1 MKARFCAAPLLSA
14 LALGS
19 FLSTSACAAD
29 AAALS
34 QLEAKVQAQEAIRAS
49 KRLQNAYAQYLT
61 EGLWNEAADLF
72 TDNAMAH
79 FMPGT
84 APVTGK
90 AAIRAYFMERAGRT
104 GQGLAEG
111 QLHTYLDYQPI
122 VNLTDNGET
131 VQGTWHEVALLGR
144 FNESAEWQGG
154 IYENEYRLD
163 GGVWKISKLQYIP
176 QYSGTY
182 DDYGH
187 KAPAAWN
194 VPYHFE
200 AAHVGLTIPES
211 ALNAF
216 DTASTVDAGPLAARI
231 GRMNDETAVQNLQHS
246 FGYYIDRKMYDDAS
260 ELFSNAG
267 TIEIG
272 RSGRYVGSK
281 HVTRLL
287 GTLYGAAAP
296 RTGLANG
303 ELFDHI
309 NLGTVVTVSPRGTTA
324 SSRTSQLSQLGRNG
338 EYARWE
344 LGTYENS
351 YVKENGV
358 WKISAMRYFPRM
370 NTDYDLGWAVD
381 AQPANVTSTTTWDQ
395 VGNYA
400 TYESYPAAGTVGFHY
415 AHPVTKLAVQYP
427 QNPVVDIPVD
437 AHGPAQLP
445 PDATGVATLARQLDA
460 AIAADAVENLMS
472 SYGYYIDESAWDN
485 MAATYASKGS
495 KEITGVG
502 VYVGP
507 DRIREILNRRGPRTG
522 RSPTFFTI
530 HQLVQPVIHVSEDTM
545 YSNARM
551 RLFQSGGNADGSSGS
566 WIGGIYENT
575 AFFENGE
582 WKFGRQDLHHLFNA
596 SYRNGWARVGTV
608 LQGLATSEAASAAKA
623 GPEGR
628 AFRGGGITQGLGGA
642 AAPNQFAADYPPDGP
657 IRAKQYAFPEITVT
671 AFHYKNPVTGREP
684 PELLP

>member
-1 MKARFCAAPLLSA
+1 MKTLFRAVPLLTA
-14 LALGS
+14 LALGFFS
-19 FLSTSACAAD
+19 STTAFAAD
-29 AAALS
+29 GAALN
-34 QLEAKVQAQEAIRAS
+34 QLEAKVQAAEAIRAS
-49 KRLQNAYAQYLT
+49 KRLQNAYAQYLS
-61 EGLWNEAADLF
+61 EGLWSEVVDLF
-72 TDNAMAH
+72 TDDATAI
-79 FMPGT
+79 FTPGA

-90 AAIRAYFMERAGRT
+90 DAIRAHLMEQAGRT
-104 GQGLAEG
+104 AQGLGEG
-111 QLHTYLDYQPI
+111 QLHTYLQYQPI
-122 VNLTDNGET
+122 VNLSADGNT
-131 VQGTWHEVALLGR
+131 VKGTWHEVALLGR
-144 FNESAEWQGG
+144 FNASAEWKGG
-154 IYENEYRLD
+154 IYENEYTRD
-163 GGVWKISKLQYIP
+163 GDVWKISKLQYFP
-176 QYSGTY
+176 QYSGAY

-194 VPYHFE
+194 VAYHFE

-211 ALNAF
+211 ALAAF
-216 DTASTVDAGPLAARI
+216 GADSAATDHPLSARI
-231 GRMNDETAVQNLQHS
+231 GRLNDETAVQNLQHS
-246 FGYYIDRKMYDDAS
+246 FGYYLDRKMYDDAS
-260 ELFSNAG
+260 ELFSSTG

-272 RSGRYVGSK
+272 QSGTYVGSK

-287 GTLYGAAAP
+287 ETLYGAAAP

-381 AQPANVTSTTTWDQ
+381 AQPANVTHTTTWDQ
-395 VGNYA
+395 AGNYG
-400 TYESYPAAGTVGFHY
+400 TYESYPAASTVGFHY
-415 AHPVTKLAVQYP
+415 AHPVTNVAVQYP
-427 QNPVVDIPVD
+427 QNPVAGIPVD
-437 AHGPAQLP
+437 SHPPAQLP
-445 PDATGVATLARQLDA
+445 PDDAGMAPQLARQLDA
-460 AIAADAVENLMS
+460 AIAVDAVENLMS

-507 DRIREILNRRGPRTG
+507 ERIREILNRRGPRTG

-530 HQLVQPVIHVSEDTM
+530 HQLVQPVIHVSEDNT
-545 YSNARM
+545 YANARL

-596 SYRNGWARVGTV
+596 SYRNGWARVGP
-608 LQGLATSEAASAAKA
+608 SAAQTA
-623 GPEGR
+623 DENSPTSGPEGR

-642 AAPNQFAADYPPDGP
+642 AAPNQFAADYPPDSA

>member
-1 MKARFCAAPLLSA
+1 MKTLFRAVPLLSA

-19 FLSTSACAAD
+19 FLSTTAFAAD
-29 AAALS
+29 GAALN
-34 QLEAKVQAQEAIRAS
+34 QLDAKVQAAEAIRAS
-49 KRLQNAYAQYLT
+49 KRLQNAYAHYLS
-61 EGLWNEAADLF
+61 EGLWSEVADLF
-72 TDNAMAH
+72 TDDATAT
-79 FMPGT
+79 FTPG
-84 APVTGK
+84 AAVVTGK
-90 AAIRAYFMERAGRT
+90 AAIRAHLMEQAGRT
-104 GQGLAEG
+104 EQGLAEG
-111 QLHTYLDYQPI
+111 QLHTYLQYQPI
-122 VNLTDNGET
+122 VNLSDDGKT

-144 FNESAEWQGG
+144 FNASAEWKGG
-154 IYENEYRLD
+154 IYENEYTRE
-163 GGVWKISKLQYIP
+163 GGVWKISKLQYFP
-176 QYSGTY
+176 QYSGAY

-211 ALNAF
+211 ALAAF
-216 DTASTVDAGPLAARI
+216 DADSVATDSPLSARI
-231 GRMNDETAVQNLQHS
+231 GRLNDETAVQNLQHS
-246 FGYYIDRKMYDDAS
+246 FGYYLDRKMYDDAS
-260 ELFSNAG
+260 ELFSSTG

-272 RSGRYVGSK
+272 QSGTYVGSK

-287 GTLYGAAAP
+287 ETLYGAAAP

-381 AQPANVTSTTTWDQ
+381 AQPANVTHTTTWDQ
-395 VGNYA
+395 VGNYD
-400 TYESYPAAGTVGFHY
+400 TYESYPAASTAGFHY
-415 AHPVTKLAVQYP
+415 AHPVTQVAAQYP

-437 AHGPAQLP
+437 SHGPAQLP
-445 PDATGVATLARQLDA
+445 PDDPGMVAQLAQQLDA
-460 AIAADAVENLMS
+460 AIAVDAVENLMS

-507 DRIREILNRRGPRTG
+507 ERIREILNRRGPRTG

-530 HQLVQPVIHVSEDTM
+530 HQLVQPVIHVSEDNT
-545 YSNARM
+545 YANARL

-596 SYRNGWARVGTV
+596 SYRNGWARVGP
-608 LQGLATSEAASAAKA
+608 SAAQTADENSPKA